1 MIRIALTALAVVSVA
16 ALSAVTPAD
25 AGTRRHLRS
34 ASPEAA
40 GAHPKSDYYR
50 GRAQVRGYVKRRGG
64 YSYTKE
70 DTINTYGDARGR
82 FGAANSLRD
91 PSMDTQTRSGPFDH
105 GFFFNSPVGPRG
117 GDSPYMH

>member
-1 MIRIALTALAVVSVA
+1 MIRYVLTAAIAVSVVALA
-16 ALSAVTPAD
+16 AAVPAE
-25 AGTRRHLRS
+25 AGRYSRHTGVER
-34 ASPEAA
+34 
-40 GAHPKSDYYR
+40 GAHAKSHYYR
-50 GRAQVRGYVKRRGG
+50 RKPQVRGYVKRRGG

-105 GFFFNSPVGPRG
+105 GFFFNTPRG
-117 GDSPYMH
+117 SFGADAPYMN